1 MPFTWRGH
9 TKSLTTRA
17 RPRPD
22 LAVWLEYRRRVRRG
36 SVEIAVGA
44 IKTFAKWTVKPMT
57 DGGATPRPLKSE
69 ITRQSN
75 VDDVRMWLTT
85 CFMDLELDSSEY
97 TPWVRRFYEEQV
109 DGEARRALSVP
120 L

>member
-1 MPFTWRGH
+1 M
-9 TKSLTTRA
+9 
-17 RPRPD
+17 
-22 LAVWLEYRRRVRRG
+22 RRG

-85 CFMDLELDSSEY
+85 CFMDLELDSRPVKSKI
-97 TPWVRRFYEEQV
+97 R
-109 DGEARRALSVP
+109 VP
-120 L
+120 LFAARTLNATGYNRATLSARQENF